1 MLKKADSP
9 TVAANNAGYFC
20 GIVTVSGSVTSVV
33 NPATAAVPDGTITF
47 SFDIGTLQMA
57 AAVRWWEQLKMPSD
71 STPALEAIQ
80 NPGTSQPASVFH
92 MTKKMIVFVRRQNST
107 KPWRSGGQD
116 CFHGR
121 AGGAVAVFGA
131 LW

>member
-1 MLKKADSP
+1 MPWIRWTANDIARCVCCASP
-9 TVAANNAGYFC
+9 RVC
-20 GIVTVSGSVTSVV
+20 GCLYV
-33 NPATAAVPDGTITF
+33 
-47 SFDIGTLQMA
+47 
-57 AAVRWWEQLKMPSD
+57 
-71 STPALEAIQ
+71 EAIQ

-92 MTKKMIVFVRRQNST
+92 MTKKMIVLVRRQNST

>member
-1 MLKKADSP
+1 MGLVSARAGRVTHLRVLVR
-9 TVAANNAGYFC
+9 TVGRY
-20 GIVTVSGSVTSVV
+20 
-33 NPATAAVPDGTITF
+33 
-47 SFDIGTLQMA
+47 
-57 AAVRWWEQLKMPSD
+57 VRTRWIWKRGDRRRWPEI
-71 STPALEAIQ
+71 EAIQ

-92 MTKKMIVFVRRQNST
+92 MTKKMIVFVRMANST